1 MKSFLSLPTLL
12 AAALFS
18 IVVTIPFLPFAA
30 PVKAQFRFE
39 VTATNATAGLP
50 QFFFDVGRGINEAD
64 SARESL
70 VGGTAPQVLSF
81 PLPAGDYRGFRFDPL
96 DRAGKITLRDAVI
109 RGADGRVVRRFAP
122 DDFLA
127 ENQIATRSVQG
138 ETLELVTDPAAF
150 DPILGLRVAA
160 PFTLRSSLAENLRSL
175 GLRWLPI
182 MAVLL
187 GLIWLVRRSLDRLHR
202 GWLWLADRPAR
213 AIAIVAV
220 ITVVASSYPV
230 IFLGK
235 SIVAPNNGTILLY
248 EDFPTLPGYRDRT
261 VGNPSGADIG
271 AIMWS
276 HLPLSMLQHDALFRD
291 GELPL
296 WNRYNST
303 GTVLFGQGQSMFGD
317 PLHLFII
324 AADGA
329 TWAWELKYLV
339 AKWLLACGLGLCV
352 IRLTGHL
359 PSALLVTFAAN
370 FIGFFPFRLNHPA
383 FFSFCYALWVLYFWL
398 RIATAPRWTGAARWS
413 AALILAN
420 WTLMNS
426 GTVKEAYMLLLT
438 LNFAGPCAL
447 LFAPLAA
454 RERIVRFGLVAAA
467 GVVFVCLSAPVWITF
482 LDSLKESYTGY
493 NAVTAFQVQPSLAL
507 GFFDE
512 ILLRPFWV
520 NETVYNPSANFLFL
534 TGVLA
539 FLVYLRV
546 TTANRI
552 VFGLALA
559 ALLPLSIVFG
569 LVPPLWIVQLPFLGN
584 VAHIDNSFGVG
595 LILILIVLAGVGFS
609 TAVTRLGRPEGR
621 GDLGIAL
628 LLLFGLVFPYVAFR
642 QTIQRSTYSYLHW
655 PETLPY
661 SPFVWGSLVVLLLA
675 AIIFMFVSRHILTRG
690 PSSAALLVIVTCV
703 VVLLWRHGWH
713 AGVGFEGRVVA
724 PMVRADFHAKSPAIA
739 ALRADQKKEPSR
751 AVGFQGNLFPGWN
764 DVYRLEGLN
773 GPDALINPFY
783 RELLD
788 ACGFVRLWDWRIY
801 QEFSKFAPLRRFY
814 DFLNVRH
821 YLDYRS
827 NQSLLGAQLSPVHY
841 GDLDVYRSETVW
853 PRAFFTDRLIPYAS
867 AKDFAQ
873 LISGGDARPFAAM
886 LADDPAF
893 RRELSSSLSER
904 TITPA
909 RNYRLTTNTTA
920 FDIDAAGPGIVVL
933 TEAWLPHD
941 FRVTLNGERVNYLR
955 VNHAFKG
962 VAITRSGRH
971 RLEFTYRPKRFTLA
985 LSLSALGL
993 GLLGTSAW
1001 LVRRAEKRIGQAPFT
1016 PPTVSA

>member
-1 MKSFLSLPTLL
+1 MKSFLSLPTFL

-50 QFFFDVGRGINEAD
+50 QFFFDIGRGINEAD

-109 RGADGRVVRRFAP
+109 RSADGRVVRRFAP
-122 DDFLA
+122 DDFVA

-138 ETLELVTDPAAF
+138 ENLELVTDPAAF
-150 DPILGLRVAA
+150 DPILGLKVAT
-160 PFTLRSSLAENLRSL
+160 PFTLRSSLTENLRSL
-175 GLRWLPI
+175 GLRALPTL
-182 MAVLL
+182 AVLL
-187 GLIWLVRRSLDRLHR
+187 GLVWLVQRSLDRLRR
-202 GWLWLADRPAR
+202 GWTWLAARPTR
-213 AIAIVAV
+213 AVAIVAV
-220 ITVVASSYPV
+220 VAVVASSYPV

-261 VGNPSGADIG
+261 VGNPAGADIG
-271 AIMWS
+271 AVMWS

-296 WNRYNST
+296 WNRYNSS
-303 GTVLFGQGQSMFGD
+303 GTVLLGQGQSMFGD
-317 PLHLFII
+317 PLHLFVT

-329 TWAWELKYLV
+329 AWAWDLKYMV

-352 IRLTGHL
+352 LRITGHL
-359 PSALLVTFAAN
+359 ASAILVTFAAN

-383 FFSFCYALWVLYFWL
+383 FFSFCYAPWVLYIWL
-398 RIATAPRWTGAARWS
+398 RIATAPRWNGAARWS

-447 LFAPLAA
+447 LFAPFAA
-454 RERIVRFGLVAAA
+454 RERLVRFGLVAAA
-467 GVVFVCLSAPVWITF
+467 GVIFVCLSAPVWVTF

-493 NAVTAFQVQPSLAL
+493 NAATAFQVQPSLAL

-552 VFGLALA
+552 VLGLALA
-559 ALLPLSIVFG
+559 SLVPLSIVFG

-595 LILILIVLAGVGFS
+595 LILLLIVLAGVGFA
-609 TAVTRLGRPEGR
+609 TAATRLARPEGR
-621 GDLGIAL
+621 GDLGVAAL
-628 LLLFGLVFPYVAFR
+628 LLFALVFPYVAFR

-661 SPFVWGSLVVLLLA
+661 SPFVWGSLVALLLA
-675 AIIFMFVSRHILTRG
+675 TFGFMLVSRRLLARG
-690 PSSAALLVIVTCV
+690 PTAAALIFAVTCIT
-703 VVLLWRHGWH
+703 VLLWRHGWH
-713 AGVGFEGRVVA
+713 AGVGFNGRVVA
-724 PMVRADFHAKSPAIA
+724 PMVRADFHAKSPAIT
-739 ALRADQKKEPSR
+739 ALRADQKGEPGR
-751 AVGFQGNLFPGWN
+751 AFGFQGNLFPGWN
-764 DVYRLEGLN
+764 DVYRIEGLH
-773 GPDALINPFY
+773 GPDALVNPLY
-783 RELLD
+783 RELIE
-788 ACGFVRLWDWRIY
+788 ASGFERLWDWRLY
-801 QEFSKFAPLRRFY
+801 QEFSKFAPLRRYY
-814 DFLNVRH
+814 DFLNVR
-821 YLDYRS
+821 YFVDYRS
-827 NQSLLGAQLSPVHY
+827 NQALLGAQLTPVY
-841 GDLDVYRSETVW
+841 FGDLDVYRSETAW
-853 PRAFFTDRLIPYAS
+853 PRAFFTDRLAAYGT
-867 AKDFAQ
+867 AKDFAR
-873 LISGGDARPFAAM
+873 LVATGDGRPFAAM
-886 LADDPAF
+886 QADDP
-893 RRELSSSLSER
+893 LLR
-904 TITPA
+904 TDVPNDLTTRNVTPA

-920 FDIDAAGPGIVVL
+920 FELDAPGPGIAVL

-941 FRVTLNGERVNYLR
+941 FRATLNGKPVHYLR
-955 VNHAFKG
+955 LNHAFKG
-962 VAITRSGRH
+962 VVIPSAGKH
-971 RLEFTYRPKRFTLA
+971 RVEITYRPRRFNLASYAALFGLTLFA
-985 LSLSALGL
+985 GSVY
-993 GLLGTSAW
+993 
-1001 LVRRAEKRIGQAPFT
+1001 LVRRAERST
-1016 PPTVSA
+1016 PEKLPSGA